1 MLWILQKH
9 TNQKQHN
16 NNHLEGKMQRKV
28 KYENEKGEELE
39 TSITV
44 PSHWDECT
52 LEQQSAYM
60 EKHIGRIQGK
70 LIEFEGEPEEDRH
83 PFEEPLAAAQT
94 EAEVEDDGNG
104 DVEEEEEETMLG
116 DSTDE
121 DPA

>member
-1 MLWILQKH
+1 
-9 TNQKQHN
+9 
-16 NNHLEGKMQRKV
+16 MQRKV

-52 LEQQSAYM
+52 LVQQSAYM

-70 LIEFEGEPEEDRH
+70 LIEFEGEPEE
-83 PFEEPLAAAQT
+83 EETLAAAQT

-104 DVEEEEEETMLG
+104 DVEEEEETMLG

>member
-1 MLWILQKH
+1 
-9 TNQKQHN
+9 
-16 NNHLEGKMQRKV
+16 MQRKV

-44 PSHWDECT
+44 PSHWNECT

-70 LIEFEGEPEEDRH
+70 LIEFEGEPEE
-83 PFEEPLAAAQT
+83 EETLAAAQT

-104 DVEEEEEETMLG
+104 DVEEEEETMLG

>member
-1 MLWILQKH
+1 
-9 TNQKQHN
+9 
-16 NNHLEGKMQRKV
+16 MQRKV

-44 PSHWDECT
+44 PSHWDKCT
-52 LEQQSAYM
+52 LEQQTAYM
-60 EKHIGRIQGK
+60 EKHIGRIPGK
-70 LIEFEGEPEEDRH
+70 LIEFEGEPEE
-83 PFEEPLAAAQT
+83 EETLAAAQT

-104 DVEEEEEETMLG
+104 DVEEEEENMLG

>member
-1 MLWILQKH
+1 
-9 TNQKQHN
+9 
-16 NNHLEGKMQRKV
+16 MQRKV

-70 LIEFEGEPEEDRH
+70 LIEFEGEPEE
-83 PFEEPLAAAQT
+83 EEEETLAAAQT